1 MQIIAGRQVV
11 VQYARS
17 HLEWNRPEHPP
28 SNTLFVGGIPFEL
41 TDRDVQKLFID
52 LRNTIDIRIPV
63 DRRSGMPRGFAHVEF
78 LSVEHAYRGME
89 VLMRKEPYGR
99 KLRVHF
105 ADRKSVG
112 IMKKENEY
120 KRARFEK
127 LRSEREGELR
137 EEEELREENEIREE
151 EGAKG
156 WNDDFLSDESDLIE
170 KRV

>member
-17 HLEWNRPEHPP
+17 HIEESRPEHPP

-41 TDRDVQKLFID
+41 TDRDIQNLFKD
-52 LRNTIDIRIPV
+52 VRNTIDIRVPV

-78 LSVEHAYRGME
+78 LTVEHAYQGME

-99 KLRVHF
+99 KLRVYF
-105 ADRKSVG
+105 ADRKRIG
-112 IMKKENEY
+112 IMTRENEN
-120 KRARFEK
+120 KRAKFEQ
-127 LRSEREGELR
+127 RVAEREARRNEEQELR
-137 EEEELREENEIREE
+137 EEEEAREW
-151 EGAKG
+151 EG
-156 WNDDFLSDESDLIE
+156 DFLSDEYDLDE